1 MGEVGD
7 AKGAAPHDA
16 RARALADLEGAIATL
31 EGEPG
36 SAAAWRRLGRL
47 LSALGRY
54 DDALEAVDRALALDE
69 TRAAGWRLKGNILLK
84 LGQLAEARAA
94 FRQAVALALGSRR
107 AIRRGAIRRSAIRR
121 SANEADRPRKWWQLN
136 RDVVDLLEGLAAV
149 LELLANIFVRH

>member
-107 AIRRGAIRRSAIRR
+107 AIRRGAIRRSA
-121 SANEADRPRKWWQLN
+121 NEADRPRKWWQLN